1 MLTCRTIQTSE
12 TMNNRILYYT
22 LAMLLGVGHTG
33 FSQPLPAYRD
43 LNKNGKMD
51 AYENRQLSPKKR
63 AANLL
68 AQMTIDEKA
77 GEMFHTYAIV
87 DKDGG
92 ISQQAFMTGG
102 VKTDALITKKYLT
115 HFNLVG
121 DVPAKAIARFN
132 NMVQKIAETT
142 RLGIPVTL
150 STDPRN
156 SYKASDLSTA
166 VSSGDFSAFPEP
178 LGFAAIGDTAL
189 LYRFGQL
196 AAREYRAVGIT
207 TALHP
212 MADLAT
218 EPRWSRIS
226 GTFGEDAN
234 LAARL
239 LTAYIKGF
247 QGQTF
252 TSKSVMCITKHFP
265 GSGPQKEGW
274 EGHFSYGRNLAYRGT
289 NFDYQ
294 LIPFRALIKAG
305 TAGVMTAYGI
315 ATGQTGEDVGAS
327 FNRALITD
335 LLKKKLGFRGLVVS
349 DWNTITDKY
358 MGSTKLI
365 EARGWGVEN
374 LSTDEKL
381 TKTITAGVDQIG
393 GETETAAL
401 AALVKSGK
409 IPEPLINASVAK
421 ILLLKFQLGLFDNP
435 YVDEEKVSEL
445 VGTPANVKLG
455 LEAQQKSLV
464 LLSNPTNKL
473 PLQKGQKLY
482 VDGFKKQHFAEY
494 GTLVE
499 KPEEADLVIMHLT
512 TPYGPPPN
520 GTMMERYFHQGRLDF
535 DDAKKAELLAKLK
548 ARPTIVVINLERPA
562 VIPEIV
568 EQAAAVLA
576 DFGASEE
583 AILSTLFGST
593 PPTGKLPFELPSSMN
608 DVQTQKEDLP
618 HDTQHPLFRFGFG
631 LSYKKQ

>member
-1 MLTCRTIQTSE
+1 MKHQLAYNICLILLIKNTISV
-12 TMNNRILYYT
+12 
-22 LAMLLGVGHTG
+22 A
-33 FSQPLPAYRD
+33 QPEPAYRD
-43 LNKNGKMD
+43 LNKNGKLD
-51 AYENRQLSPKKR
+51 TYENTRLSPEKR
-63 AANLL
+63 VTDLL
-68 AQMTIDEKA
+68 SQMTIEEKA
-77 GEMFHTYAIV
+77 GEIFHTYAIV

-102 VKTDALITKKYLT
+102 TKTDGLITQKYLT

-132 NMVQKIAETT
+132 NTVQKIAENT

-166 VSSGDFSAFPEP
+166 VAAGDFSAFPEP

-189 LYRFGQL
+189 MRRFGQL
-196 AAREYRAVGIT
+196 AAREYRAVGLT
-207 TALHP
+207 AALHP

-239 LTAYIKGF
+239 LAAYVKGF
-247 QGQTF
+247 QGESLTNR
-252 TSKSVMCITKHFP
+252 SVMCITKHFP

-274 EGHFSYGRNLAYRGT
+274 EGHFSYGSHLAYRGN
-289 NFDYQ
+289 NFAYQ
-294 LIPFRALIKAG
+294 LIPFRAAIKAR

-315 ATGQTGEDVGAS
+315 ATGQTSEEIGPS
-327 FNRALITD
+327 FNRQLITD
-335 LLKKKLGFRGLVVS
+335 LLRKKLGFKGIVVS
-349 DWNTITDKY
+349 DWNTLTDKY
-358 MGSTKLI
+358 MGTMKVI

-381 TKTITAGVDQIG
+381 IKTVLAGVDQIG
-393 GETETAAL
+393 GETETMAL

-409 IPEPLINASVAK
+409 VPESLINASVSK

-445 VGTPANVKLG
+445 VGTPASVKLG

-482 VDGFKKQHFAEY
+482 VEGFKKQRFADY
-494 GTLVE
+494 GTVVE

-520 GTMMERYFHQGRLDF
+520 GTMMERYFHQGQLDF
-535 DDAKKAELLAKLK
+535 DDAKKAELLAKLRAK
-548 ARPTIVVINLERPA
+548 PTVVVINLERPA
-562 VIPEIV
+562 VIPELID
-568 EQAAAVLA
+568 QAAAVLA

-583 AILSTLFGST
+583 VILNTLFGNT
-593 PPTGKLPFELPSSMN
+593 PPTGKLPFELPSSM
-608 DVQTQKEDLP
+608 DEVKAQKEDVP
-618 HDTQHPLFRFGFG
+618 HDTRHPLFRFGFG
-631 LSYKKQ
+631 LTYKKQ